1 MAMPV
6 AGRTRK
12 DVVTEFREAEILE
25 AARHVFARRGF
36 AEASMEEIAQSAG
49 VAKGTVYLYYDSKR
63 DLYRAALRAGL
74 AQLAT
79 AVEQAIADAP
89 DLGARLEAYVTTKVA
104 YFDTHRDFFRIYLA
118 EFGQAACGS
127 MDPMLRD
134 LSLRQIRLLEKAIR
148 EGRRGTS
155 ERTSSPEAAAYA
167 ISDLTRG
174 LILRR
179 VMGLCPSQT
188 AGKEVAFV
196 VDFAKKALGC
206 R

>member
-1 MAMPV
+1 MPV
-6 AGRTRK
+6 AGRTRR
-12 DVVTEFREAEILE
+12 DVVTEFRETEILE

-36 AEASMEEIAQSAG
+36 ALASMEEIAQAAG
-49 VAKGTVYLYYDSKR
+49 VAKGTLYLYYDSKR

-74 AQLAT
+74 AQLST
-79 AVEQAIADAP
+79 AVERAIADAP
-89 DLGARLEAYVTTKVA
+89 DLAARLEAYVTTKVS

-134 LSLRQIRLLEKAIR
+134 LSLRQIRVLEKAIR
-148 EGRRGTS
+148 EGRRGAND
-155 ERTSSPEAAAYA
+155 RTSSPEAAAHA

-179 VMGLCPSQT
+179 VMGLCPSQ
-188 AGKEVAFV
+188 AAEKEVAFV